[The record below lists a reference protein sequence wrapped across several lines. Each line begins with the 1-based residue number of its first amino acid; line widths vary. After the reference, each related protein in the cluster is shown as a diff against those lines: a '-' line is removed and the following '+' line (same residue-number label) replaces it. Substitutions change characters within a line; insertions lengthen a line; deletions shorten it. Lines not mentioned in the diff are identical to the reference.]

1 VPNLRHVVCPHCA
14 ATNRI
19 PADRPASEARC
30 GACHQSLFDGHTAAV
45 DATTFE
51 KHRRNNDIPVL
62 LDVWAPWCGP
72 CRVMAP
78 MFEQAAR
85 ELEPD
90 VRLIK
95 LNADEEPRVS
105 SELGVA
111 SIPTLF
117 LLRGGRVPGADRR
130 SDGCE
135 ADRCLGALAACRGSL
150 TGQQAQTTS
159 HKGCL
164 CVAGYIDLQCG
175 NCRLLLT
182 TEGTSTTIQQRSR
195 RCVP

>member
-1 VPNLRHVVCPHCA
+1 MPNLRHIVCPHCA

-19 PADRPASEARC
+19 PADRPVSQGRC
-30 GACHQSLFDGHTAAV
+30 GACHQSLFDGHPAAV
-45 DATTFE
+45 DAATFE

-117 LLRGGRVPGADRR
+117 LLRGGRVLARTAGAMDARR
-130 SDGCE
+130 IVAWVRSQ
-135 ADRCLGALAACRGSL
+135 LAA
-150 TGQQAQTTS
+150 A
-159 HKGCL
+159 
-164 CVAGYIDLQCG
+164 A
-175 NCRLLLT
+175 
-182 TEGTSTTIQQRSR
+182 
-195 RCVP
+195 